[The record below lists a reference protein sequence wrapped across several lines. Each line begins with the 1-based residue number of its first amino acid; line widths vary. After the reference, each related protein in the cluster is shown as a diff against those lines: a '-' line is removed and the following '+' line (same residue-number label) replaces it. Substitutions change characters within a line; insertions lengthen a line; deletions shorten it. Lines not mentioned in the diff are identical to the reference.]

1 MKKVLLLATLFSTST
16 FAQNGVESCIK
27 INEDNQRLS
36 CYDELF
42 LKESQTEENTKSKW
56 EYVQDKDEMREAVSY
71 RATNLSNNSVNF
83 GFPYGESNAAIILR
97 KDPSLGNDV
106 MFSIISGQF
115 NSCFDGC
122 KIAVKFDNEKL
133 ENYAMVGTDDGTS
146 DLLFI
151 SSAKNMKRFTEKLRK
166 AKKVIVEAQFFD
178 YGRAQFQ
185 FDVSGLDWKHF

>member
-36 CYDELF
+36 CYDALF
-42 LKESQTEENTKSKW
+42 LKESKAEESIKSKW
-56 EYVQDKDEMREAVSY
+56 EYAQNKDEMRDAISY
-71 RATNLSNNSVNF
+71 RATNLSTNSVNF
-83 GFPYGESNAAIILR
+83 GFPYGESHAEIILR
-97 KDPSLGNDV
+97 KSPDLGSDV

-115 NSCFDGC
+115 NSCFDSC

-133 ENYAMVGTDDGTS
+133 ENYTMVGTDDGSS

-151 SSAKNMKRFTEKLRK
+151 SSTKNMKRFTEKLRK
-166 AKKVIVEAQFFD
+166 AKKVIIEAQFFD